1 MKRFLTTIM
10 IITAISV
17 LGTSCGGTN
26 DTKTES
32 NIETDANTTTET
44 ESKTETETETENT
57 GVTVTDS
64 LGNEI
69 IFETAPENVVT
80 LGSSLTEVWILAG
93 GTLVGT
99 TSDSFDR
106 EIGINE
112 GATNVGTYKEP
123 NVEQILQLNPEL
135 VVMSS
140 SISGQ
145 RDIEQTLRDANI
157 KVMFSDINSFEEYLS
172 ALNNFTTITGRQD
185 LYETNGVAVQSQI
198 EENVSKVSGLE
209 QKTGLLLRTST
220 SMLKALPS
228 DNFSVKILEDMGI
241 TNIATNNASILD
253 DISIEAILK
262 EDPYYIFLVIMGD
275 NEDESMSQINSYI
288 AENPAWET
296 LTAVKEGRF
305 IVLPK
310 ELFHNKPNN
319 RWGEAYGY
327 IYDIR
332 ESQE

>member
-1 MKRFLTTIM
+1 MKRFLTTL
-10 IITAISV
+10 IIVTTLSGV
-17 LGTSCGGTN
+17 VTSCGSTN
-26 DTKTES
+26 DTNSDTNTE
-32 NIETDANTTTET
+32 IEIN
-44 ESKTETETETENT
+44 TETETLTQTEDTEINI
-57 GVTVTDS
+57 VDS
-64 LGNEI
+64 IGNGI
-69 IFETAPENVVT
+69 KFEESPKSVVT
-80 LGSSLTEVWILAG
+80 LGSSLTEVWLLAG

-106 EIGINE
+106 EIGLND
-112 GATNVGTYKEP
+112 GAENVGTYKEP
-123 NVEQILQLNPEL
+123 NVEQILKLNPDL
-135 VVMSS
+135 VVMSPD
-140 SISGQ
+140 ITGQ

-157 KVMFSDINSFEEYLS
+157 TVMFGNLDSFEDYLTTLS
-172 ALNNFTTITGRQD
+172 NFTTLTDRRD
-185 LYETNGVAVQSQI
+185 LYETEGVAVQNQI
-198 EENVSKVSGLE
+198 DENIAKTSDLE
-209 QKTGLLLRTST
+209 PKTGLLLRTST

-228 DNFSVKILEDMGI
+228 DNFAVKILEDMGI
-241 TNIATNNASILD
+241 TNIAANNAAILD

-262 EDPYYIFLVIMGD
+262 EDPYYIFLVIMGSD
-275 NEDESMSQINSYI
+275 EEESMAKINSYI